1 MQKGAQQNEKR
12 NASFLI
18 ASCAHGR
25 IFPGKE
31 GRFVRQNRAAVHDQL
46 AAESQIACFSSYKY
60 KVVPW
65 TYVFSVASKQR
76 LENSLI
82 SERIIE

>member
-46 AAESQIACFSSYKY
+46 AACFSSYKY

-82 SERIIE
+82 PERIIE